1 MHVDACDRMGSTS
14 ADSKPPR
21 VRRHTTT
28 LRYQAE
34 TPHRQTTTGAS
45 DVTVRCVASL
55 KTFTGDRIIDSVG
68 VVGTN
73 RWAAVRLFLEDVE
86 QGGETIFMQVR

>member
-1 MHVDACDRMGSTS
+1 M
-14 ADSKPPR
+14 
-21 VRRHTTT
+21 
-28 LRYQAE
+28 
-34 TPHRQTTTGAS
+34 
-45 DVTVRCVASL
+45 TVRCVASL